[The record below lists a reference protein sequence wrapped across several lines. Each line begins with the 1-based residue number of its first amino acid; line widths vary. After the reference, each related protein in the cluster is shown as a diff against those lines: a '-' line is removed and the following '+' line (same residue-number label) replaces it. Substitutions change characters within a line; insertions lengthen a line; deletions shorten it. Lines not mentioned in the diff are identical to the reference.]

1 MTRYLTMGLN
11 IFEIKKKEK
20 KIIISCAWQSM
31 SEMLTKYSYYFLPD
45 VTDEEL
51 ELGVSL
57 LSFLV
62 GLRK

>member
-1 MTRYLTMGLN
+1 
-11 IFEIKKKEK
+11 
-20 KIIISCAWQSM
+20 M